1 MVNLIKILQFILIFL
16 VINSGAL
23 ALTSSSFLISQSA
36 FNNYDYSSTL
46 FKFNMDKVTLSQD
59 SFLDKAIAAII
70 TEDLVLAL
78 KLLIKS

>member
-16 VINSGAL
+16 VVNSGAL

-46 FKFNMDKVTLSQD
+46 FKFNMDKVTL
-59 SFLDKAIAAII
+59 
-70 TEDLVLAL
+70 L
-78 KLLIKS
+78 KTVF